1 MSIFPVI
8 CGIILIIIAGIFLSK
23 TKLKEEKV
31 SEVIPK
37 ENRPVLIEMI
47 PKGTSANPFVCKVNT
62 EVALEVKGY
71 SDYGKKNE
79 VALNGGH
86 ISWHKSCPVG
96 RFDKL
101 YGVKNIY
108 YTPSVKG
115 TRDLWCKYNDGKL
128 RTSANLKVLVEV

>member
-1 MSIFPVI
+1 MIFPIISGVI
-8 CGIILIIIAGIFLSK
+8 LLIAVGIFISK
-23 TKLKEEKV
+23 TDKKEVKPE
-31 SEVIPK
+31 EVIPK
-37 ENRPVLIEMI
+37 EKQPVLIEMI

-62 EVALEVKGY
+62 EVPLEVKGY
-71 SDYGKKNE
+71 ADYSKKNE

>member
-1 MSIFPVI
+1 MIFPIISGVI
-8 CGIILIIIAGIFLSK
+8 LLIAVAIFISK
-23 TKLKEEKV
+23 TEKKEVKPE
-31 SEVIPK
+31 EVIPK
-37 ENRPVLIEMI
+37 DKQPVLIEMM

-62 EVALEVKGY
+62 EVPLEVKGY
-71 SDYGKKNE
+71 ADYSKKNE
-79 VALNGGH
+79 VELNGGH

-128 RTSANLKVLVEV
+128 RTSANLKVSVEV

>member
-1 MSIFPVI
+1 MIFPIISGVI
-8 CGIILIIIAGIFLSK
+8 LLIAVAIFISK
-23 TKLKEEKV
+23 TEKKEVKPE
-31 SEVIPK
+31 EVIPK
-37 ENRPVLIEMI
+37 EKQPVLIEMI

-62 EVALEVKGY
+62 EVPLEVKGY
-71 SDYGKKNE
+71 ADYSKKNE

>member
-1 MSIFPVI
+1 MIFPII
-8 CGIILIIIAGIFLSK
+8 CGVILLIAVAIFISK
-23 TKLKEEKV
+23 TEKKEVKPE
-31 SEVIPK
+31 EVIPK
-37 ENRPVLIEMI
+37 EKQPVLIEMI
-47 PKGTSANPFVCKVNT
+47 PKGTSANPFKCKVNT
-62 EVALEVKGY
+62 EVPLEVKGY
-71 SDYGKKNE
+71 ADYSKKNE

-128 RTSANLKVLVEV
+128 RTSASLKVLVEV